1 LDVQDLTARLE
12 TDGVTDSV
20 ATAEFGHESARRMAE
35 NWLPRVLTYG
45 PAIEPPPAERGWLQ
59 EYADGIVFSI
69 PLLCSCL
76 SMLSLGF
83 ALWGGALPNDD
94 ATAVGLGTVGSF
106 LLSGG
111 IVQAMVRRGLFFA
124 TTQQF
129 VLCASAIRYWLG
141 VGALFIAAGAVTMSA
156 ASAYWGWLPMRV
168 NFVAAAFCLALG
180 VLWLAAGALYILRNG
195 LPLIWLN
202 LAGIGLVWLLHVAWG
217 LSLIAAQLIAL
228 TACNGAALTLVLR
241 RLRQTGGRTSYRDA
255 TWSLAR
261 EVYSVWPFVL
271 YGLLYYVLLF
281 GDRLAAWTADTYA
294 ASLPVQFR
302 GDYETAVN
310 VGLFVFVLLAGW
322 IHCATAAFYSVIAR
336 SQRTYRVSETEEFRS
351 EVFGFYKK
359 FALTVAAFG
368 TGASLAT
375 FGGAYASGL
384 LGGSAT
390 TSIAAWSLAGY
401 VLLMLGLWNVNLL
414 FGLSSPSA
422 AVRSA
427 AVGCLAN
434 LAIGYIFSRVG
445 GYEHAV
451 FGFLGGGV
459 AFAALSTMDVMR
471 AFRELDYR
479 YFAAA

>member
-12 TDGVTDSV
+12 TEGVTDSV

-59 EYADGIVFSI
+59 EYVDGIAFSI
-69 PLLCSCL
+69 PLLCSWL

-94 ATAVGLGTVGSF
+94 ATAVGLGTIGSF

-111 IVQAMVRRGLFFA
+111 MVQAMVRRGLFFA
-124 TTQQF
+124 TSQQF
-129 VLCASAIRYWLG
+129 ALCASVIRYWLG
-141 VGALFIAAGAVTMSA
+141 VGALFVAAGAATLSA

-168 NFVAAAFCLALG
+168 NTVAAAFCLALG
-180 VLWLAAGALYILRNG
+180 IFWLAAGALYILRKG
-195 LPLIWLN
+195 LLLIWLN

-217 LSLIAAQLIAL
+217 LPLIAAQLIAL
-228 TACNGAALTLVLR
+228 AACGGAALTLVLR
-241 RLRQTGGRTSYRDA
+241 RLRQMAGRMSCRD
-255 TWSLAR
+255 TNWSLAR
-261 EVYSVWPFVL
+261 ELYFVWPFVL
-271 YGLLYYVLLF
+271 YGLLYYSLLF
-281 GDRLAAWTADTYA
+281 GDRLAAWTADTYVA
-294 ASLPVQFR
+294 PLPVQFR

-310 VGLFVFVLLAGW
+310 IGLFVFVLLAGW

-336 SQRTYRVSETEEFRS
+336 SQRIHRVSETAEFRG
-351 EVFGFYKK
+351 EVFGFYKR
-359 FALTVAAFG
+359 FALAVAVFG

-375 FGGAYASGL
+375 FWGAYAAGL
-384 LGGSAT
+384 LAGSRT
-390 TSIAAWSLAGY
+390 ISIAVWSLAGY
-401 VLLMLGLWNVNLL
+401 VLLMVGLWNVNLL
-414 FGLSSPSA
+414 FGLSSPGA

-427 AVGCLAN
+427 TLACLAN

-459 AFAALSTMDVMR
+459 AFATLSTMDVMR